1 MKQPKLSLTLAEY
14 GNGWSFSVTYVDEFT
29 DELRFV
35 SYRTNT
41 EGHGLWRY
49 HGHEPKQ
56 ILGTCQFSLPRTR
69 SAAYAKIRHWA
80 MRQFYPVEK

>member
-1 MKQPKLSLTLAEY
+1 MKQPKLSISLDEY
-14 GNGWSFSVTYVDEFT
+14 GYGWSFSITYIDEFT
-29 DELRFV
+29 DELRFE

-41 EGHGLWRY
+41 KGDGLWRY

-69 SAAYAKIRHWA
+69 RAAFIK
-80 MRQFYPVEK
+80 ENS